1 MEEKKA
7 VVPRLG
13 PQKNYDLIPAVPG
26 GRAGP
31 TITLGDRSETENL
44 RPVFSDLGEFSDL

>member
-1 MEEKKA
+1 MKET
-7 VVPRLG
+7 
-13 PQKNYDLIPAVPG
+13 G
-26 GRAGP
+26 GAPCTELSNMCEVAGP